1 MKCPHCLIA
10 FHDEWMVMCL
20 GHDEEDGWFALTCT
34 CAACDRLII
43 QVARADSYV
52 ELGMQNERER
62 FPVWPKV
69 ANREPLAPSIP
80 TTYAKDYSE
89 ACLVLSV
96 SPKASAALSRR
107 CLQALLRDVVRVK
120 PGSLDKEIQ
129 QVIDDGRFPS
139 HIADSLDAVRTI
151 GNFAAHPI
159 KSQSSGEIIEV
170 EPGEAE
176 WTLDV
181 LESLF
186 DFLFVQP
193 AVIRGKRE
201 ALDAKL
207 AEAGK
212 PPLKSPAKA
221 EEESDV

>member
-10 FHDEWMVMCL
+10 FHYEGRIRNIFEDQDGAWSYDACNCPTCGKMVMFLSCKPNQENGL
-20 GHDEEDGWFALTCT
+20 KEEIRMMAYPRS
-34 CAACDRLII
+34 ASR
-43 QVARADSYV
+43 S
-52 ELGMQNERER
+52 
-62 FPVWPKV
+62 PVP
-69 ANREPLAPSIP
+69 RCIP
-80 TTYAKDYSE
+80 TAYASDYLE
-89 ACLVLSV
+89 ACRVLSD

-107 CLQALLRDVVRVK
+107 CLQALLHDKVNVK
-120 PGSLDKEIQ
+120 KRNLDEEIKA
-129 QVIDDGRFPS
+129 VIESGRFPS
-139 HIADSLDAVRTI
+139 HIAESLDAIRKI

-170 EPGEAE
+170 APGEAE

-193 AVIRGKRE
+193 AITREKRE

-207 AEAGK
+207 AEAEK
-212 PPLKSPAKA
+212 PLPKSPNTS
-221 EEESDV
+221 SDIGSS